1 MNDAEKR
8 QLVQELLKETQ
19 LQSYHAIFL
28 EDISKKLNSDRPS
41 AFNLTFK
48 QTRYLLKLE
57 NYYSEHEKQKR
68 KDWAVLYQT
77 KKKDFLVVAGYY
89 SQTEYYRE
97 PARRALEDDTFV
109 PTQRVYQNMVH
120 NRYAEKVLREHYST
134 PKYKVGELVYPV
146 KSYTPIQRT
155 WQGPFSRGGIV
166 LRTDAAPISS
176 ACKGSKK
183 YLILP
188 VGKAHALVL
197 EERWLKR
204 KK

>member
-28 EDISKKLNSDRPS
+28 EDISKKLDSDRS
-41 AFNLTFK
+41 STFKLTFK

-57 NYYSEHEKQKR
+57 DYYSEHEKQKR
-68 KDWAVLYQT
+68 KDWAVFYQT
-77 KKKDFLVVAGYY
+77 KKKDFLVVACYY

-120 NRYAEKVLREHYST
+120 NRYAQKVLREHYSA

-146 KSYTPIQRT
+146 KSYKPSQKT
-155 WQGPFSRGGIV
+155 WQGPFSRGGLV
-166 LRTDAAPISS
+166 LKTDAAPIV
-176 ACKGSKK
+176 
-183 YLILP
+183 
-188 VGKAHALVL
+188 VG
-197 EERWLKR
+197 
-204 KK
+204 

>member
-1 MNDAEKR
+1 
-8 QLVQELLKETQ
+8 L
-19 LQSYHAIFL
+19 
-28 EDISKKLNSDRPS
+28 
-41 AFNLTFK
+41 
-48 QTRYLLKLE
+48 LLKLK

-68 KDWAVLYQT
+68 KDWAVSYQA

-89 SQTEYYRE
+89 SQTGYYRE

-109 PTQRVYQNMVH
+109 PTQRLYQNMVH
-120 NRYAEKVLREHYST
+120 NRYAEKVLREHYNT

-146 KSYTPIQRT
+146 KSYRPCQKT

-166 LRTDAAPISS
+166 LKTDAAPISS
-176 ACKGSKK
+176 ACKGAKK